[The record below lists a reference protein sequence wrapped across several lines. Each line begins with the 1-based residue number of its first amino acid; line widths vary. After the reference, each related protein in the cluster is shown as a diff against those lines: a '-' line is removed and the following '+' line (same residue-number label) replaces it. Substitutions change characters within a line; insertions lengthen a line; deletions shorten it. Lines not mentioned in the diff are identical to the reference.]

1 MVQIVNAI
9 QTNDASNLVKK
20 AFFYINFKEIQ
31 DKIPDH
37 DKYIVTNDFNKF
49 PDALFHE
56 RVEQAKLVAT
66 NDLNTVEQS
75 AITNEKKIE
84 N

>member
-9 QTNDASNLVKK
+9 QTNDTSNLVKK
-20 AFFYINFKEIQ
+20 DVFYIKFKEIQ

-37 DKYIVTNDFNKF
+37 DKYILTNDFNKF

-56 RVEQAKLVAT
+56 RVEQAKLAKT
-66 NDLNTVEQS
+66 NDLNTVEQC